1 MRFSPKKAGDRREFF
16 RATLRYG
23 FLTLLAAA
31 ASLAARK
38 PALSGQ
44 RCINRGLCGDC
55 GVFAQCGL
63 PRALSVKAEK
73 GRPV

>member
-1 MRFSPKKAGDRREFF
+1 MRFSAEKVGSRRELF

-23 FLTLLAAA
+23 LLTLLAGA

-38 PALSGQ
+38 PAPVGQ
-44 RCINRGLCGDC
+44 RCINRGICGDC

-63 PRALSVKAEK
+63 PRALSVKQQK
-73 GRPV
+73 GRQA

>member
-1 MRFSPKKAGDRREFF
+1 MRFSADTVGSRREVF

-23 FLTLLAAA
+23 LLVLLAGA

-38 PALSGQ
+38 PAAAGR

-55 GVFAQCGL
+55 GVFEQCGL
-63 PRALSVKAEK
+63 PRALSVRQQRG
-73 GRPV
+73 GRL